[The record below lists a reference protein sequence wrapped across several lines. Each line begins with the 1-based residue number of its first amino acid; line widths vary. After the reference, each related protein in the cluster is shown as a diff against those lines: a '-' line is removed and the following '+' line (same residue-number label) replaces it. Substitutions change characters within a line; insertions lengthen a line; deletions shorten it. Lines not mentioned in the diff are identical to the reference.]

1 MLRFF
6 LYIWKRIKI
15 KTIIKTK
22 KIQNMENHF
31 ARVKEYLTQLKVSI
45 KKEDSKA
52 GVFVIDDEEEGI
64 KNMVIVCDEPILIMQ
79 QFIFDVKHESIE
91 LYKSLLQK
99 NQDIVHGAF
108 ALDET
113 GKKVIFRDT
122 LQLENLDLNEL
133 EGSLKSLTLLLSEYY
148 KDIMKFS
155 A

>member
-1 MLRFF
+1 
-6 LYIWKRIKI
+6 
-15 KTIIKTK
+15 
-22 KIQNMENHF
+22 MENHF
-31 ARVKEYLTQLKVSI
+31 GKVKEYLTHLKVSI
-45 KKEDSKA
+45 KKEDEKQ

-79 QFIFDVKHESIE
+79 QHIFDIKNESME
-91 LYKSLLQK
+91 MYKSLLQK
-99 NQDIVHGAF
+99 NQDIVAGAF

-133 EGSLKSLTLLLSEYY
+133 EGSLKSLSLLLSEYY